1 MDRASAQ
8 TAAAQTA
15 VTAAISGWGGY
26 PTQEAQVI
34 TPLSISAYKAQ
45 LEHRPSLI
53 ARGMGRSYG
62 DSANAATV
70 LQTTYCDHF
79 VAFDTATGL
88 LTVEAGVT
96 LRDILKVTV
105 KHGWFL
111 SVTPG
116 TSFVTVGGAIA
127 SDVHGKNHH
136 GAGTFGQHVV
146 SMTVLLGTGEVV
158 TTSPTQLPD
167 LFHATCGGMGL
178 TGVILT
184 ATIQLI
190 PIKSAYI
197 KQRTIKAGSIEEA
210 CEAFEANSTS
220 TYSVAWIDCLTTG
233 KHLGRSV
240 LMVGEH
246 SDSGGLDLTVKAPIT
261 VPIHTPAALLNSM
274 TMRAFNGA
282 YWAKAAHNK
291 CQTIPL
297 LPYFYPLDTIG
308 GWNKLYGKAG
318 FVQYQFVLPKADGVA
333 NMRKV
338 LAQIAQSGA
347 GSFLAVLKQF
357 GPANQNLLSFPIEGY
372 TLALDFKMSPSV
384 IDLLHKLDDMVA
396 DMDGRVYLTKD
407 AVMREAS
414 FKTTYPKW
422 QEFESARQK
431 YGAIG
436 KFASAQSKRLGLA

>member
-1 MDRASAQ
+1 MTATAQ
-8 TAAAQTA
+8 TAIT
-15 VTAAISGWGGY
+15 TTISGWGGY
-26 PTQEAQVI
+26 PTQEAQLI
-34 TPLSISAYKAQ
+34 TPLSLSAYKASLQ
-45 LEHRPSLI
+45 HHPSVI

-62 DSANAATV
+62 DSANAPIV

-79 VAFDTATGL
+79 IAFDTATGV

-105 KHGWFL
+105 KQGWFL
-111 SVTPG
+111 PVTPG

-136 GAGTFGQHVV
+136 VAGTFGQHVV
-146 SMTVLLGTGEVV
+146 SITMLLGTGEVV

-197 KQRTIKAGSIEEA
+197 NQRTIKAGSIEEA
-210 CEAFEANSTS
+210 CAAFEANSTS

-246 SDSGGLDLTVKAPIT
+246 SDSGGLGLTIKAPIT

-291 CQTIPL
+291 TQSIPL
-297 LPYFYPLDTIG
+297 LPYFYPLDAIG

-318 FVQYQFVLPKADGVA
+318 FVQYQFVLPKADGVG
-333 NMRKV
+333 NMRKI
-338 LAQIAQSGA
+338 LTQIAQSGA

-372 TLALDFKMSPSV
+372 TLALDFKMSPYV
-384 IDLLHKLDDMVA
+384 IDLLLRLDDMVA
-396 DMDGRVYLTKD
+396 DMGGRVYLTKD

-422 QEFESARQK
+422 QEFEAVRQK